1 MESDTNEDIWLTYE
15 GILSQVEDEYKAKFD
30 ATETAK
36 QWAVARRMYQEGRR
50 NAIQELI
57 EKALGSEAD
66 NYKAYDGYVAEWL
79 KAQLEE
85 VSDE

>member
-1 MESDTNEDIWLTYE
+1 MMSYPDQEIWLTYE
-15 GILSQVEDEYKAKFD
+15 SILSEVEDEYKSKFD
-30 ATETAK
+30 VREKAK

-57 EKALGSEAD
+57 EKALGSESD

-79 KAQLEE
+79 RSQLEE
-85 VSDE
+85 SK